1 MRELV
6 ADARGWLL
14 KGGASIAD
22 QAMLAGANFI
32 LNVLLGR
39 WLPPVQYGAFALS
52 YSIFL
57 LLGTFHTASFSEP
70 MMVFGPGKY
79 AARFE
84 RYIGVLTIGHLV
96 VMVPIAILLLGA
108 SFLLGRYYSSEVQHA
123 LAALALAGPLI
134 LLQWLLRRAF
144 YVFLRPEWALVGGAS
159 YLVLLLGATFA
170 LREAG
175 RLSPATAF
183 LAMGFSSL
191 LVSLLLLSRLRP
203 QWRSPEGPNASSVVG
218 DHWRYG
224 RWALGTAAL
233 SWVPGNLYY
242 TLLPAWVGLEGIA
255 ALRALTN
262 LILPVVHTISALSLL
277 LLPLLARFQRENK
290 ERMIRT
296 LRLFLLLFLAGAGI
310 YNLGLIFF
318 RQQAVRLL
326 YGSQY
331 ADAVPL
337 VPLVGLLA
345 FLSCFITVLGAA
357 LRALEHPEKI
367 FWSYL
372 GSSAVAVGGGI
383 LLATRLG
390 VAGGLWGL
398 LLSSLTTVLMM
409 FIFYR
414 SIYEKWRW
422 T

>member
-6 ADARGWLL
+6 GDARGWLL
-14 KGGASIAD
+14 KGGTSIAD
-22 QAMLAGANFI
+22 QAMIAGANFI

-39 WLPPVQYGAFALS
+39 WLPPVQYGAFAFS

-70 MMVFGPGKY
+70 MMVFGAGKY
-79 AARFE
+79 ADRFG
-84 RYIGVLTIGHLV
+84 RYIGVLTMGHLV
-96 VMVPIAILLLGA
+96 VTVPFSILLLVA
-108 SFLLGRYYSSEVQHA
+108 SFLLGRFYSPEVQHA
-123 LAALALAGPLI
+123 LAALALASPII

-144 YVFLRPEWALVGGAS
+144 YVIYRPEWALLGGAS
-159 YLVLLLGATFA
+159 YLVFLLGAIFA
-170 LREAG
+170 LRASG
-175 RLSPATAF
+175 RLSPAAAF
-183 LAMGFSSL
+183 LAMGLSAL
-191 LVSLLLLSRLRP
+191 LVSLLLLGRLRP
-203 QWRSPEGPNASSVVG
+203 KWSSPDGPSASSVGG

-290 ERMIRT
+290 ERMTRT
-296 LRLFLLLFLAGAGI
+296 LRLFLLLFLAGSGI
-310 YNLGLIFF
+310 YNLVLIFF
-318 RQQAVRLL
+318 RREVVRLL

-331 ADAVPL
+331 ANAVPL

-345 FLSCFITVLGAA
+345 FLSSFITVLGTA
-357 LRALEHPEKI
+357 LRALERPEKI

-372 GSSAVAVGGGI
+372 GSSAVAVGSGI
-383 LLATRLG
+383 LLARRLG

-414 SIYEKWRW
+414 SVYKKWRW

>member
-32 LNVLLGR
+32 LNILLGR
-39 WLPPVQYGAFALS
+39 WLPPVQYGAFAFS

-70 MMVFGPGKY
+70 MMVFGAGKY
-79 AARFE
+79 AARFG
-84 RYIGVLTIGHLV
+84 RYIGVLTMGHLV

-144 YVFLRPEWALVGGAS
+144 YVILRPEWALLGGAS
-159 YLVLLLGATFA
+159 YLVLLLGAAFA
-170 LREAG
+170 LRAAG
-175 RLSPATAF
+175 RLSPAAAF
-183 LAMGFSSL
+183 MAMGLSAL

-203 QWRSPEGPNASSVVG
+203 KWRSQDGPRASSVG
-218 DHWRYG
+218 SDHLRYG

-233 SWVPGNLYY
+233 TWVPGNLYY

-262 LILPVVHTISALSLL
+262 LISPVVHTISALSML
-277 LLPLLARFQRENK
+277 LLPLLARFQQERK
-290 ERMIRT
+290 EQMART

-318 RQQAVRLL
+318 RREVVGLL
-326 YGSQY
+326 YGTKY
-331 ADAVPL
+331 ADTVRL

-345 FLSCFITVLGAA
+345 FLSSFITVLGAG
-357 LRALEHPEKI
+357 LRALERPEKI

-372 GSSAVAVGGGI
+372 GSSAVAVGTGI
-383 LLATRLG
+383 FLAMRLG

-409 FIFYR
+409 FFFYR
-414 SIYEKWRW
+414 GIYKRWRW
-422 T
+422 A